1 MPDPIGCRRQVHTKG
16 GASRAANPRPTPE
29 GTWAISRNCR
39 VMLWGLDAIKTRG
52 ESLGIL
58 LELVGQNL

>member
-1 MPDPIGCRRQVHTKG
+1 VHTKG
-16 GASRAANPRPTPE
+16 ENDHAGNRQHLKEHGQYPE
-29 GTWAISRNCR
+29 TVA
-39 VMLWGLDAIKTRG
+39 LWGLDAIKTRG